1 MEAIFLITIAF
12 LLVSLII
19 LFFFFSRKIERL
31 MTGHDA
37 QSSFQLLN
45 QNVQTVHQRLDSAAQ
60 TVAGM
65 AKELSVVQEMS
76 RQMQSFQDF
85 FKGPKIRGSLGEQ
98 ILTQLLEQYLP
109 REQFILQYK
118 FQTGQIVDAA
128 LKTSQGIIPV
138 DAKFPLENYQK
149 INQAETDEERER
161 AKKDFT
167 RDVKKHIQ
175 DIAKKYILP
184 AEGTVDFALLYIP
197 SESVYY
203 EIVHLEQE
211 FTRFAHELRVFPVS
225 PNSFLY
231 FLRILLLGMEGLKI
245 EQSSRKILKLLAG
258 IQQDA
263 KRLGDTI
270 GVATTHITN
279 AKNAIDR
286 VNNDYAGLT
295 TQFNNVRLLDSG
307 TQDEL

>member
-1 MEAIFLITIAF
+1 MELTLLAII
-12 LLVSLII
+12 II
-19 LFFFFSRKIERL
+19 LVITLGVVIFFFSRKLERL

-37 QSSFQLLN
+37 QTSFQLLN
-45 QNVQTVHQRLDSAAQ
+45 QNVQTVHQRLDRAAQ
-60 TVAGM
+60 AVAGM
-65 AKELSVVQEMS
+65 AKELSVVQEMN
-76 RQMQSFQDF
+76 RQMQAFQDF
-85 FKGPKIRGSLGEQ
+85 FKGPKVRGSLGEQ

-109 REQFILQYK
+109 REQFVLQYK
-118 FQTGQIVDAA
+118 FQSGQIVDAA

-138 DAKFPLENYQK
+138 DAKFPLENYRK
-149 INQAETDEERER
+149 INQVETDDERER
-161 AKKDFT
+161 ARKDFV
-167 RDVKKHIQ
+167 RDVKKHLQ

-203 EIVHLEQE
+203 EVIHLEHE
-211 FTRFAHELRVFPVS
+211 LTGFAHELRVFPVS

-286 VNNDYAGLT
+286 VNNDYVGLT
-295 TQFNNVRLLDSG
+295 TQFNSIRLLDSG
-307 TQDEL
+307 NDDHT